1 MCDLP
6 EGFVYLD
13 TIVSPD
19 VVQWLRYSSCE
30 NFMGRPVCGYKGER
44 IVCTLP
50 CALALQ
56 QVHERV
62 SQDDFSLVVYD
73 AFRPQRAVD
82 DFARWANEG
91 SSEREKEK
99 YFPYVDKSRVFELG
113 YVALKSG
120 HSRGSTVDVT
130 LIRKGNK
137 LNKDIV
143 RTERVF
149 SSDGRRLPYLD
160 DNTVDMGTSFDLFD
174 EASHHDTSL
183 VSEEYLQRRNYLRA
197 VMAECGFRALQDEW
211 WHYTLN
217 NEPFPE
223 TYFDF
228 DIC

>member
-1 MCDLP
+1 MSELP

-13 TIVSPD
+13 TVISTHVE
-19 VVQWLRYSSCE
+19 WLRYSGTE
-30 NFMGRPVCGYKGER
+30 NFLGRPVRGYNGDR
-44 IVCTLP
+44 IICTKE
-50 CALALQ
+50 CALAL
-56 QVHERV
+56 ERV
-62 SQDDFSLVVYD
+62 HHRVQRDGYVLVVYD

-82 DFARWANEG
+82 NFAEWSTDLSDQGQKA
-91 SSEREKEK
+91 K
-99 YFPYVDKSRVFELG
+99 YYPFVDKARVFELG

-130 LIRKGNK
+130 LLKVCETLRKDVT
-137 LNKDIV
+137 LS
-143 RTERVF
+143 ERVF
-149 SSDGRRLPYLD
+149 SDGRTLPFLD

-174 EASHHDTSL
+174 EASHHDSSL
-183 VSEEYLQRRNYLRA
+183 VTAEQLQRRNYLRD
-197 VMAECGFRALQDEW
+197 VMLVEGFQALQDEW